1 MTPET
6 SLLPDK
12 DLKELL
18 IKNWMTHDGL
28 WFYHCLQEFGIEKA
42 NALNLAA
49 IKSLAAIEVPRI
61 AKALGLRK
69 EEIKSFE
76 DFKRFFPRLFS
87 AVKGDFMEFDYR
99 FTDQESLV
107 WEMHRCFA
115 HEGMKRMGV
124 IGQYRCGVL
133 HRIMC
138 WLEVLEL
145 SCSIIPPVDLC
156 LLQKTGRC
164 SGEIRF
170 FLAEPFTPP

>member
-1 MTPET
+1 MIIET
-6 SLLPDK
+6 IPLDQSG
-12 DLKELL
+12 LKELL

-61 AKALGLRK
+61 AKALSLKK
-69 EEIKSFE
+69 EEVKTFE

-87 AVKGDFMEFDYR
+87 VVKGDFMEFDYH
-99 FTDQESLV
+99 FTDRESLV

-124 IGQYRCGVL
+124 IDQYRCGVL
-133 HRIMC
+133 YRIMC
-138 WLEVLEL
+138 WLEVLGL
-145 SCSIIPPVDLC
+145 NCSITPPVDLC

-170 FLAEPFTPP
+170 FF

>member
-1 MTPET
+1 MTSET
-6 SLLPDK
+6 IPLDK
-12 DLKELL
+12 MILKELL

-61 AKALGLRK
+61 AKSLGLKR
-69 EEIKSFE
+69 EELKTYE
-76 DFKRFFPRLFS
+76 DFKAFFPVLFS
-87 AVKGDFMEFDYR
+87 VVKGDFMEFDYR
-99 FTDQESLV
+99 FTSRNSLE

-124 IGQYRCGVL
+124 IDHYRCGVIY
-133 HRIMC
+133 RILC
-138 WLEVLEL
+138 WLDVLNL
-145 SCSIIPPVDLC
+145 NWTVDPPVDLC
-156 LLQKTGRC
+156 LMQQRGKC

-170 FLAEPFTPP
+170 LF